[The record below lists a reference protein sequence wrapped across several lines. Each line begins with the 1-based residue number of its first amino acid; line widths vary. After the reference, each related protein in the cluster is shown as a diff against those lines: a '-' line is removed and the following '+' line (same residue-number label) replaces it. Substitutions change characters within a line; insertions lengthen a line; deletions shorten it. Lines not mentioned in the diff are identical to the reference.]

1 MWHLL
6 AIEAFNKARRKLEV
20 CILNLVDFKF
30 GNLVHV
36 YNYPCE
42 LRGLILAV
50 LICCLVL
57 QTAKLK
63 TPPNFTVCTCRI
75 EVLR

>member
-6 AIEAFNKARRKLEV
+6 AIEAFNKARRELEV

-42 LRGLILAV
+42 LRGLILAA

-57 QTAKLK
+57 QNRQIKNPTK
-63 TPPNFTVCTCRI
+63 FYSMYM
-75 EVLR
+75 